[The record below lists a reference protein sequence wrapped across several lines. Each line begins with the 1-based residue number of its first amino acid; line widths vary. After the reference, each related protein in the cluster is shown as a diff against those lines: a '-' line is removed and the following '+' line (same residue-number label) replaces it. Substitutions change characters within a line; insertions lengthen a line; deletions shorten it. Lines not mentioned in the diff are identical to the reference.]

1 MEEIFN
7 ILIQNKITPNQHY
20 MLHCLRN
27 KIQPTAINP
36 YAEGRELKFKGLV
49 NDKWELLPIATEL
62 LDKIDEFFHVKKE
75 ETTKVIAG
83 DDFKENIVKY
93 LDLFPKRKLPSGK
106 LARSDKKNIESN
118 FRWFFKTFEYS
129 WDTVLKATAHYVDE
143 YEKKNYLYMQT
154 SQYFISKTQPD
165 KSKMSELAN
174 YCAMLIDGVD
184 MDDDDHFKE
193 RVV

>member
-7 ILIQNKITPNQHY
+7 ILLKRGMTPNQHY
-20 MLHCLRN
+20 MLHCL
-27 KIQPTAINP
+27 KHSVKTTGINP
-36 YAEGRELKFKGLV
+36 YAEARELKFKGLV
-49 NDKWELLPIATEL
+49 NDKYELSDAANEILEEIE
-62 LDKIDEFFHVKKE
+62 EFFSIQKE
-75 ETTKVIAG
+75 KVLITVAG
-83 DDFKENIVKY
+83 NDFKENIIKY
-93 LDLFPKRKLPSGK
+93 LELFPKRKLPSGK

-118 FRWFFKTFEYS
+118 FKWFFKTFEYT
-129 WDTVLKATAHYVDE
+129 WETVLTATAHYVDE

-174 YCAMLIDGVD
+174 YCSMIIEGTD
-184 MDDDDHFKE
+184 MNDDNHFKE

>member
-7 ILIQNKITPNQHY
+7 ILLQNGITPNQHY
-20 MLHCLRN
+20 MLHSLRD
-27 KIQPTAINP
+27 KIQTANINP
-36 YAEGRELKFKGLV
+36 YAEFRELKFKGFVTDQNVILP
-49 NDKWELLPIATEL
+49 KGIELLE
-62 LDKIDEFFHVKKE
+62 KIDEFFVVKKE
-75 ETTKVIAG
+75 EVTKQIAG

-93 LDLFPKRKLPSGK
+93 LNLFPKRKLPSGK

-118 FRWFFKTFEYS
+118 FRWFFKTFDYP
-129 WDTVLKATAHYVDE
+129 WDIILKATAHYVDE

-174 YCAMLIDGVD
+174 YCSMIVDGVD
-184 MDDDDHFKE
+184 MDDDNHFKE
-193 RVV
+193 KVV

>member
-7 ILIQNKITPNQHY
+7 ILLKRGMTPNQHY
-20 MLHCLRN
+20 MLHCLRHSL
-27 KIQPTAINP
+27 KTTGINP
-36 YAEGRELKFKGLV
+36 YAEARELKFKGLV
-49 NDKWELLPIATEL
+49 NDKYELSDTANEILEEIE
-62 LDKIDEFFHVKKE
+62 EFFSIQKE
-75 ETTKVIAG
+75 KVLITVAG
-83 DDFKENIVKY
+83 NDFKENIVKY
-93 LDLFPKRKLPSGK
+93 LELFPKRKLPSGK

-118 FRWFFKTFEYS
+118 FKWFFKTFEYT
-129 WDTVLKATAHYVDE
+129 WETVLTATAHYVDE

-174 YCAMLIDGVD
+174 YCSMIIEGTD
-184 MDDDDHFKE
+184 MNDDNHFKE

>member
-7 ILIQNKITPNQHY
+7 ILLKRGMTPNQHY
-20 MLHCLRN
+20 MLHCL
-27 KIQPTAINP
+27 KHSLKTMGINP
-36 YAEGRELKFKGLV
+36 YAEARELKFKGLV
-49 NDKWELLPIATEL
+49 NDKYELSDTANEILEEIE
-62 LDKIDEFFHVKKE
+62 EFFSIQKE
-75 ETTKVIAG
+75 KVLITVAG
-83 DDFKENIVKY
+83 NDFKENIVKY
-93 LDLFPKRKLPSGK
+93 LELFPKRKLPSGK

-118 FRWFFKTFEYS
+118 FKWFFKTFEYT
-129 WDTVLKATAHYVDE
+129 WETVLTATAHYVDE

-174 YCAMLIDGVD
+174 YCSMIIEGTD
-184 MDDDDHFKE
+184 MNDDNHFKE

>member
-7 ILIQNKITPNQHY
+7 ILLKRGMTPNQHY
-20 MLHCLRN
+20 MLHCL
-27 KIQPTAINP
+27 KHSVKTTGINP
-36 YAEGRELKFKGLV
+36 YAEARELKFKGLV
-49 NDKWELLPIATEL
+49 NDKYELSDTANEILEEIE
-62 LDKIDEFFHVKKE
+62 EFFSIQKE
-75 ETTKVIAG
+75 KVLITVAG
-83 DDFKENIVKY
+83 NDFKENIVKY
-93 LDLFPKRKLPSGK
+93 LELFPKRKLPSGK

-118 FRWFFKTFEYS
+118 FKWFFKTFEYT
-129 WDTVLKATAHYVDE
+129 WETVLTATAHYVDE

-174 YCAMLIDGVD
+174 YCSMIIEGTD
-184 MDDDDHFKE
+184 MNDDNHFKE